1 MFFCCRIFQEQ
12 VEKLKVLHL
21 DVAEVSCL
29 KAILLFT
36 TGQATSYKL
45 QSIQAFIPWFF
56 DVEPFR
62 EIKFLETRDQMHKYT
77 VH

>member
-1 MFFCCRIFQEQ
+1 VFFCCRIFQEQ

-45 QSIQAFIPWFF
+45 QAI
-56 DVEPFR
+56 
-62 EIKFLETRDQMHKYT
+62 
-77 VH
+77 

>member
-1 MFFCCRIFQEQ
+1 

-36 TGQATSYKL
+36 TGQAASYKL
-45 QSIQAFIPWFF
+45 QLYRLQAFIPWFF
-56 DVEPFR
+56 DVEPLR
-62 EIKFLETRDQMHKYT
+62 NIKFFETRDQIHTST
-77 VH
+77 VQ